1 MNGVVLSCRCLDL
14 FRFDVE
20 RLSDFVEAAFLQ
32 AAVAGDVRCDL
43 NFLPVR
49 IGLNVRVE
57 TGGGSEHLDVKG
69 AGEKERSPGK
79 RPAQA
84 RPSTRE
90 ISRSANKSPTRDY
103 PPKGGPPPPGS
114 GEDAQRVGHGCPE
127 HGLARCLEAEW
138 WGDRS
143 SDVCSSD
150 PPLLSM
156 STSPPRVVD
165 HPSASSIRIR
175 L

>member
-1 MNGVVLSCRCLDL
+1 MNGVVLACRCLDL

-43 NFLPVR
+43 NFLPIG

-57 TGGGSEHLDVKG
+57 MGGGCAHLDVKRT
-69 AGEKERSPGK
+69 GEKESSQSK

-84 RPSTRE
+84 RPSPRE
-90 ISRSANKSPTRDY
+90 ISRSANKSPARDY
-103 PPKGGPPPPGS
+103 PPKGGPPQPGS
-114 GEDAQRVGHGCPE
+114 DEDAQRVGHGCPE
-127 HGLARCLEAEW
+127 HRLARCLEAEW
-138 WGDRS
+138 WGDRGGNRNHDAKRVS
-143 SDVCSSD
+143 G
-150 PPLLSM
+150 LS
-156 STSPPRVVD
+156 
-165 HPSASSIRIR
+165 